1 MIIIKALFLRD
12 NKVLSLEDTEKP
24 VIKEPGDVIVKV
36 TASAICGSDI
46 HFWQGGLPCIPD
58 FILGH
63 EFVGTIE
70 EAGSG
75 VKLFKPGDR
84 VSVPANPYCGVCP
97 NCKEGKVYICEMRSM
112 FGGGKLLGDLPG
124 AQAEYV
130 RVPSADNCLAPIPDT
145 VSDRAAL
152 LVGDVLST
160 GYFAALNGN
169 LRPGDDIAIFGAGPV
184 GLCAL
189 ACALLFSPAR
199 VFLVDVEDYR
209 LEVGLKMGATHI
221 INTGSSRAAKEIKRL
236 TGGRGVD
243 LVIEAVGLPATFCDA
258 VSSAAPGGVVSL
270 VGIGPP
276 VMEFPMAKFFFKNL
290 TLKAGLVPL
299 TNMSRLMKLIEAG
312 RLDVTPLF
320 THRIKLSNILE
331 GYRIFKDKEDNCIKV
346 LVVPD

>member
-1 MIIIKALFLRD
+1 MKALFLRD

-24 VIKEPGDVIVKV
+24 VLKGPQDVIVKV

-46 HFWQGGLPCIPD
+46 HFWQGGLPCLPG

-63 EFVGTIE
+63 EFVGVIE
-70 EAGSG
+70 EAGEN
-75 VKLFKPGDR
+75 VRLFKPGDR
-84 VSVPANPYCGVCP
+84 VAVPANPYCGVCP
-97 NCKEGKVYICEMRSM
+97 NCKEGKVYACAMKSM

-130 RVPSADNCLAPIPDT
+130 RVPVADACLVPIPDS

-160 GYFAALNGN
+160 GYFAALNGS
-169 LRPGDDIAIFGAGPV
+169 LQPGADIAIFGAGPV

-189 ACALLFSPAR
+189 ACARLFSPAR
-199 VFLVDVEDYR
+199 IFLVDLEDYR
-209 LEVGLKMGATHI
+209 LELGLSMGATLA
-221 INTGSSRAAKEIKRL
+221 INSGRQRAVREIKSL

-243 LVIEAVGLPATFCDA
+243 LVIDAVGIQDTFADA
-258 VSSAAPGGVVSL
+258 ISCAAEGGVVSM

-276 VMEFPMAKFFFKNL
+276 VINFPVAKFFFKNL

-299 TNMSRLMKLIEAG
+299 TNMSRLMRLIEEG

-320 THRIKLSNILE
+320 THEVKLSNIIE
-331 GYRIFKDKEDNCIKV
+331 GYRIFKEKEDNCVKV
-346 LVVPD
+346 MVVPDN